1 MLTHVSQVAAIVP
14 AAGSGSR
21 LAAAP
26 TDSGLPK
33 PLRRLGRDTL
43 LRHAVRSVERHA
55 DQIVVPAPAE
65 WIDEIR
71 ASLADVPLVVDV
83 VEGGPTRQRSVE
95 LALAAV
101 ERATPY
107 VLVHDAARPLTPS
120 AVTER
125 VVAALRAGA
134 QAVVPA
140 VDVVDTLRQVT
151 TDNTS
156 RTMDRSSMRAVQT
169 PQGFATE
176 VLRQAH
182 IRAGHDQA
190 TDDASLAESLGV
202 DVVIVEGDVL
212 AFKVT
217 TALDLRLAEVVVS
230 RDEAQEPT

>member
-1 MLTHVSQVAAIVP
+1 
-14 AAGSGSR
+14 
-21 LAAAP
+21 
-26 TDSGLPK
+26 
-33 PLRRLGRDTL
+33 L

-190 TDDASLAESLGV
+190 TDDASLAELLGV

>member
-21 LAAAP
+21 LAATP
-26 TDSGLPK
+26 NDSGPPK

-190 TDDASLAESLGV
+190 TDDASLAELLGV